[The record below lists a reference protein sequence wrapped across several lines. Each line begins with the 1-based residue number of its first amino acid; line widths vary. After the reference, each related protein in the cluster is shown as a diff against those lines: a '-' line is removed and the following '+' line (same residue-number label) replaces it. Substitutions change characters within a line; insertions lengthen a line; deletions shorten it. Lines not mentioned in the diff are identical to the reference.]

1 MAAVKRIGMLDRRI
15 VVQRPTVT
23 YNSFNEAVESFGNY
37 ATVWAARTD
46 ASASES
52 YRAQEVGAE
61 ITTRFTIRWNSVT
74 RSINPKDRISYDG
87 RTYNI
92 TAVRDVERN
101 RWREIDCVARPDGQ

>member
-1 MAAVKRIGMLDRRI
+1 MARYRIGQLDRRI
-15 VVQRPTVT
+15 VIQRPTIT
-23 YNSFNEAVESFGNY
+23 YNSFNEPVESFGNY
-37 ATVWAARTD
+37 ATVWGSRAD

-61 ITTRFTIRWNSVT
+61 ITTRFAVRWNSVT
-74 RSINPKDRISYDG
+74 RTVNPKDRISYDG

-101 RWREIDCVARPDGQ
+101 RWREIDCVARADG